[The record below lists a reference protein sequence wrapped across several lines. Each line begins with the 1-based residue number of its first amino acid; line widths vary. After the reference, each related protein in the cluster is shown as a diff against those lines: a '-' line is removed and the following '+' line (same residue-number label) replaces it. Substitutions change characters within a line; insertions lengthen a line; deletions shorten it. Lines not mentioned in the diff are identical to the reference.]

1 MKPMGQTIGQ
11 KRTKILFVCYG
22 NICRS
27 PMAAGLAGMRLGD
40 RIEASSAGIAAA
52 GGPAAEEAVMVMR
65 IVYNRDITGHVARNI
80 SDYDL
85 SSFDYIV
92 AMDFPIYCRL
102 RDLMVVP
109 GEKLLGW
116 DIEDPIGLGY
126 DAFKATAAKIAM
138 RLEQMIGR
146 LGLDR

>member
-1 MKPMGQTIGQ
+1 MGQMTARR
-11 KRTKILFVCYG
+11 KTKVLFVCYG

-27 PMAAGLAGMRLGD
+27 PMAAGLAALRLGD
-40 RIEASSAGIAAA
+40 RVEASSAGIAAA
-52 GGPAAEEAVMVMR
+52 GGPAADEAVMVMR

-85 SSFDYIV
+85 SSFDYVI

-102 RDLMVVP
+102 RDLNAVP

-126 DAFKATAAKIAM
+126 DAFKATAAKIDM
-138 RLEQMIGR
+138 RLEQMIAR